1 MGNKDFVEKIKN
13 ALFWNLEGV
22 LKRILRK
29 PFGCTDFWNQ
39 LGPTMQEGKWAWI
52 LFSYQKEIFE

>member
-1 MGNKDFVEKIKN
+1 MRHMGNNDFVEKIKN

-29 PFGCTDFWNQ
+29 PFGCTDIWNQ
-39 LGPTMQEGKWAWI
+39 LGPTMQVGK
-52 LFSYQKEIFE
+52 